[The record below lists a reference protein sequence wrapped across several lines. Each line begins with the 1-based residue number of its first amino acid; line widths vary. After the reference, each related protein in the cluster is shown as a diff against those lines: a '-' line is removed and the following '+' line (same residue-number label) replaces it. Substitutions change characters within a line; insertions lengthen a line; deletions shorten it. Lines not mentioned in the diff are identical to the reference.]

1 MLRDLT
7 TSPPLNSTTTS
18 SPHQT
23 GSARWFWGIL
33 KQAVIAW
40 QRDNAMRLSAAV
52 AMYTILSLAPLLVIS
67 IKITAL
73 VLGDEAAS
81 RQVEQQLQ
89 AFLGPSMAAAVND
102 MIIHA
107 SLARNGVFA
116 TIISVA
122 VLLFIASNVFLELRD
137 SLNSIWGI
145 DPQGSG
151 GMWGMI
157 RDRLLSLGMVF
168 VIGFLL
174 LVSQFLTTSLTFLSR
189 YVMGGP
195 GWASVAIDLVVST
208 VLVTLLFAALFRVLP
223 DAQLTWKEALL
234 GAAVTAVLFKIGQYA
249 QALYFTYAATAS
261 AYGAAGTVIVIL
273 LWVYYSCWILFFG
286 AELIQ
291 AYVQSQGRRIAAA
304 AYARQVDTDDRHWRG
319 GNLLPGPGK

>member
-23 GSARWFWGIL
+23 GSARWFWVIL

-107 SLARNGVFA
+107 SLARNGFFA

-304 AYARQVDTDDRHWRG
+304 AYARQVDTDNRHWRG

>member
-7 TSPPLNSTTTS
+7 TSPPLNSTTTNA
-18 SPHQT
+18 PHQT
-23 GSARWFWGIL
+23 GSTRWFWGIL

-107 SLARNGVFA
+107 SLARNGVLA

-304 AYARQVDTDDRHWRG
+304 AYARRVDTDDRHWRG